1 MGSKTSYS
9 VVILVS
15 LFNSM
20 PFFFLSKIQRT
31 VLNLYKCD
39 KSLRS
44 SVLLPLKFHWT

>member
-20 PFFFLSKIQRT
+20 PLFFFLKYGG
-31 VLNLYKCD
+31 L
-39 KSLRS
+39 
-44 SVLLPLKFHWT
+44 F